1 MMTYEPL
8 PQKKRVLW
16 VLWDCGGNVAP
27 QLTIGRRLVHRGYQ
41 VRVIAPRSLQRRIEH
56 AELDYLAYR
65 FAPEH
70 DSLSPHLD
78 LWKDFETR
86 NPMAMFARLRD
97 HVVYGTARAFFDE
110 VCYALEAEP
119 ADVVCS
125 DFLLA
130 GALAAAE
137 KAGVPSVAMMHT
149 LYSLPHPGRPPLGL
163 GCSPAQ
169 GTLGKL
175 RDISLGWIIARLFNL
190 GLQSFNQLRR
200 EHGLRPLRSLFDQA
214 LMARRVLVL
223 TSQAFDFP
231 APHWP
236 ANVCFVGP
244 QFDDLEWLAPWS
256 SPWPS
261 KAHNPLVLVSLSTS
275 FMNQRAQIRRVLEAV
290 TSLPIRVLLT
300 VGPAFSPE
308 SFVAPTHVV
317 IRQFVPHLRVL
328 PDTSI
333 VVTHAGHGTV
343 MAALSQG
350 VPLVCLPMGRDQDDV
365 AARVAWRGTGLV
377 CSAHATPIQL
387 RTAIERVLSE
397 ARFRQ
402 AAGIVRDEMA
412 RLNGPLDAIREIAM
426 VSGAQLPIRAPQNI
440 AWRC

>member
-1 MMTYEPL
+1 MITHKLL
-8 PQKKRVLW
+8 PQKKRLLW

-27 QLTIGRRLVHRGYQ
+27 QLTMARRLVQRGYQ
-41 VRVIAPRSLQRRIEH
+41 VRVIAPRSLQGRIEQ

-70 DSLSPHLD
+70 DSLLPHLD

-86 NPMAMFARLRD
+86 NPVAMLARLRD
-97 HVVYGTARAFFDE
+97 RVVYGTARAFFDE
-110 VCYALEAEP
+110 VGHALATEP

-125 DFLLA
+125 DFLLV

-137 KAGVPSVAMMHT
+137 KAGVQSVAMMHT

-163 GCSPAQ
+163 GFCPAQ
-169 GTLGKL
+169 GSLGRL
-175 RDISLGWIIARLFNL
+175 RDSALGWVIGRLFNV
-190 GLQSFNQLRR
+190 GLRSFNQLRSA
-200 EHGLRPLRSLFDQA
+200 HGLRPLRSLFDQA
-214 LMARRVLVL
+214 HLAKRVLVL

-236 ANVCFVGP
+236 ENVCFVGP
-244 QFDDLEWLAPWS
+244 QFDDPAWLAPWS

-261 KAHNPLVLVSLSTS
+261 TAHNPLVLVSLSTS
-275 FMNQRAQIRRVLEAV
+275 FMNQQAQIKRVIEAV

-308 SFVAPTHVV
+308 SFVAPAHVV
-317 IRQFVPHLRVL
+317 VRQFVPHLRVL
-328 PDTSI
+328 PDTSL

-365 AARVAWRGTGLV
+365 AARVAWRGAGLV
-377 CSAHATPIQL
+377 CAAHATPTQL
-387 RTAIERVLSE
+387 RTAIARVLSE
-397 ARFRQ
+397 GRFRQ
-402 AAGIVRDEMA
+402 AAEIVRDEMA
-412 RLNGPLDAIREIAM
+412 QRNGPLDAVREIAM
-426 VSGAQLPIRAPQNI
+426 VAGAQLAVSTP
-440 AWRC
+440 